1 MRYGDD
7 RQVKLYYTISEVVDM
22 TGVPA
27 HILRYWEQE
36 IPLLKPRK
44 NRAGNRVFK
53 EKEIEL
59 VRRIKYLLQV
69 EKFTLQGSLKKLKE
83 NPEFEMPV
91 EAIEPVEL
99 ILDSS
104 LNQGSIAID
113 DPAPE
118 TEKIDIPAPEMN
130 VAPKE
135 NLETNEGNRP
145 TEERKTTILRELQQ
159 IRELL
164 K

>member
-53 EKEIEL
+53 EKEIDL
-59 VRRIKYLLQV
+59 VRRIKYLVQV

-83 NPEFEMPV
+83 DPDFELPV
-91 EAIEPVEL
+91 ESIDSEESISSINAAQESPAIVETVTVEEMD
-99 ILDSS
+99 IATPE
-104 LNQGSIAID
+104 SIET
-113 DPAPE
+113 PE
-118 TEKIDIPAPEMN
+118 DRIVSTEEH
-130 VAPKE
+130 
-135 NLETNEGNRP
+135 RP
-145 TEERKTTILRELQQ
+145 PEERKTTILRELQQ